1 MKLLAFE
8 LKHSNKQAR
17 MPVLRGELFMNKHHT
32 SDKEIKHGNLRSE
45 AALHFDKVKLF
56 Y

>member
-1 MKLLAFE
+1 
-8 LKHSNKQAR
+8 

-32 SDKEIKHGNLRSE
+32 SDVKNIKEIKHGNLRSE